1 MAENLATATKNAEPI
16 IDNQH
21 VKELLKI
28 LRENE
33 APQMKDLL
41 TVLYKVT
48 AMERQLDNAVSELAA
63 MQKQLDEARA
73 VNHPALAAMEK
84 AVINTQNFI
93 QDLRDKLTAIKQD
106 IINGCKNAASA
117 FKEKGISALNNLAGF
132 FGIKSALESVRND
145 LNRTIDHDNKAIG
158 KIETISKNYH
168 EAGKHLRN
176 VGRALLGKE
185 AIQEAKPVGAVAKSF
200 IAPYKAERSCSEK
213 IKKHV
218 EAAIGCMTRLEQR
231 AAEKKPSLMD
241 ALNAAD
247 KKVAQAK
254 KDAPAVDAPKVSKE
268 ER

>member
-1 MAENLATATKNAEPI
+1 LAENPASAKASAEPI

-21 VKELLKI
+21 VKELVQI
-28 LRENE
+28 LRDNKS
-33 APQMKDLL
+33 PSMGDFMNILKQ
-41 TVLYKVT
+41 VT
-48 AMERQLDNAVSELAA
+48 TMERQLNSAVDELAA
-63 MQKQLDEARA
+63 MRVQLDEARA
-73 VNHPALAAMEK
+73 INHPALAAMEK

-106 IINGCKNAASA
+106 LVNGCKNAVSM
-117 FKEKGISALNNLAGF
+117 FKEKGISALNNLVGF
-132 FGIKSALESVRND
+132 FGVKTAIESVHND
-145 LNRTIDHDNKAIG
+145 LNRTIDHDNRAIG

-200 IAPYKAERSCSEK
+200 IAPYKARRSCC
-213 IKKHV
+213 KKMKNHV
-218 EAAIGCMTRLEQR
+218 EAAIGCITRLEQR
-231 AAEKKPSLMD
+231 ATEKKPSLMD
-241 ALNAAD
+241 ALNAAE

>member
-1 MAENLATATKNAEPI
+1 MAETPTTTAKTDEPI
-16 IDNQH
+16 IENQH

-28 LRENE
+28 LREND

-41 TVLYKVT
+41 TVLNKVT
-48 AMERQLDNAVSELAA
+48 AMERQLDSAVGELAA
-63 MQKQLDEARA
+63 MRKQLDEARA

-84 AVINTQNFI
+84 AVINTQHFI
-93 QDLRDKLTAIKQD
+93 LDLRDKLTAIKQG
-106 IINGCKNAASA
+106 IVNGCKNAVTA

-132 FGIKSALESVRND
+132 FGIKSALESVRNE
-145 LNRTIDHDNKAIG
+145 LNKAIEHDNRAIG

-168 EAGKHLRN
+168 DAGRHLRN

-185 AIQEAKPVGAVAKSF
+185 AIQESKPIGDIAKAF
-200 IAPYKAERSCSEK
+200 IAPYKAERSCCES

-218 EAAIGCMTRLEQR
+218 EAAIGCMARLEQR

-241 ALNAAD
+241 ALSAAD

-254 KDAPAVDAPKVSKE
+254 KDAPAVDTPKVSKE